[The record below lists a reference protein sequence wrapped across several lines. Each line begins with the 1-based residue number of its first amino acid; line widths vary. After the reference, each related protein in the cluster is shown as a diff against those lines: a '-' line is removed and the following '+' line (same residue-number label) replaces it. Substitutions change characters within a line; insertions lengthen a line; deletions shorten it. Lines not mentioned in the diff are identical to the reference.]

1 MVQIGIT
8 YEVEGTKY
16 TVLDIGDESGED
28 GPNIVLRR
36 ESYGYQRV
44 NVVKSLRQVVRE
56 IASTL
61 EEI

>member
-1 MVQIGIT
+1 VVQIGIT

-16 TVLDIGDESGED
+16 TVLDIGDEAGED
-28 GPNIVLRR
+28 GPNVILRR
-36 ESYGYQRV
+36 ESYGYQRE